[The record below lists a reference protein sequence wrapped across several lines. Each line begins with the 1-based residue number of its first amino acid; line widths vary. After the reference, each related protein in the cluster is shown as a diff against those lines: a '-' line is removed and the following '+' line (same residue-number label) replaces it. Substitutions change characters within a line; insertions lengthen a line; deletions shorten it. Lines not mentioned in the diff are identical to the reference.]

1 MVGQKEAAD
10 DENRKLVG
18 AESLIRIAVFIKS
31 DIFVP
36 RVPTYW
42 RKLSILENH
51 FNCMDIFF
59 SILQH

>member
-42 RKLSILENH
+42 RNFL
-51 FNCMDIFF
+51 F
-59 SILQH
+59 